1 MMPQSGSIG
10 RGKSPHAQLL
20 SEINV
25 TPLVDV
31 MLVLLV
37 IFMITAPLVATGV
50 KVDLPQA
57 RTRELASDQKP
68 IVVTIDAVGEIFIGD
83 APVAREAL
91 GNTLLQMAQASGD
104 PSAMRVFV
112 RADQAIAYG
121 MVMQIVAEIGASGFE
136 KVAFLS
142 DSRDPD
148 VQKKL
153 P

>member
-1 MMPQSGSIG
+1 MIPQSGAIG
-10 RGKSPHAQLL
+10 RGTSPHAKLL

-57 RTRELASDQKP
+57 KTAELASDQKP
-68 IVVTIDAVGEIFIGD
+68 MLVSINAAGEIFIGD

-91 GNTLLQMAQASGD
+91 GTTLRQIAEVSGD
-104 PSAMRVFV
+104 PAALRVFV
-112 RADQAIAYG
+112 RADRTIAYG
-121 MVMQIVAEIGASGFE
+121 TVMQIVSEVGTAGFV

-142 DSRDPD
+142 DSSSSDDQRETP
-148 VQKKL
+148 
-153 P
+153 